1 MTISFNQLGNFGN
14 LGNQMF
20 QYATLKGIAIKNG
33 YDWSIPPKDKFGT
46 TYPMRSNIYDTF
58 SLPNLKE
65 KNINV
70 SNNVILA
77 EKYFHFDEDLF
88 NNCPNNVDLYG
99 YYQSY
104 KYFEH
109 IKDELLQDFTFKVQ
123 DVLMD
128 IPYVAIHV
136 RRGDYLAL
144 SEYHPTCGLDYY
156 VRAMEYFPEHKFLL
170 FSDDIEWCK
179 QQEIFKEC
187 FFSDGANPGNDLFLM
202 SIAEHNIIANSSFSW
217 WGAWLNNNPNKIVI
231 CPKEWFGEI
240 LSHNTKDL
248 IPEKW
253 IQL

>member
-20 QYATLKGIAIKNG
+20 QYATLKGLAIKHG
-33 YDWSIPPKDKFGT
+33 YNWSIPPKSEFGT
-46 TYPMRSNIYDTF
+46 TYLMRSSIYDTF
-58 SLPNLKE
+58 SLPNLEE
-65 KNINV
+65 KNVNL
-70 SNNVILA
+70 STNPILP
-77 EKYFHFDEDLF
+77 EKYFYFDENLF
-88 NNCPNNVDLYG
+88 KNCPDNVDLNG

-104 KYFEH
+104 KYFSH
-109 IKDELLQDFTFKVQ
+109 IRNELIKDFTFKVQ
-123 DVLMD
+123 DVFLN

-136 RRGDYLAL
+136 RRGDYLNF

-156 VRAMEYFPEHKFLL
+156 VEAMEYFPEHKFLV

-187 FFSDGANPGNDLFLM
+187 FFSDGSSSGNDLFLM

-217 WGAWLNNNPNKIVI
+217 WGAWLNNNSNKIVV
-231 CPKEWFGEI
+231 CPKEWFGES
-240 LSHNTKDL
+240 LSHDTKDL
-248 IPEKW
+248 IPEEW